1 MSAIGGQIQSLD
13 SSARKPGSRA
23 FRSVWAWLERCFTW
37 LGSWRGGLVI
47 QGLLVFAVGFGF
59 HAYLAPY
66 GVDPHHDG
74 IMFKPALDVSQGR
87 MVFRDTFT
95 QYGGVTVLLQAAAL
109 KLFGARLLVLKLQT
123 AVTYGLVFLVFWRA
137 WCRLVPPWVAMLFC
151 FVGSVLGPDPI
162 AEALPWSSVFAL
174 LFQGLT
180 LLWAIR
186 YWEAGREYELVL
198 SGMAA
203 ALAFWCR
210 QPVGVFLAAAALGAI
225 VVIALRVPPVCRQR
239 PRAFSARMLFGQS
252 RLGRAAAAML
262 LFGGG
267 LLLVNAIILLWLA
280 QADALIDWWKQ
291 SIVLAKIWSEQTG
304 RGHSLEVVLE
314 RLFPGGDLKMWCL
327 LAVAALIQTL
337 RSASPFLDPQAPDP
351 NTLNAHALL
360 AGAVSVSSWMQ
371 YYPVACVYHCYWAAI
386 PMLGVVAHLLYST
399 HSSRSTLQRSALVLS
414 VSGLLFFHDA
424 KKRIDAVKPHIKH
437 LGAPITQIDALRGM
451 STTAAEAT
459 CYDVFGTV
467 IDRYLEAQPGGTI
480 VTSLGDGLFPAL
492 TTEQASYHPFY
503 INWATI
509 TPQIYPD
516 RATAYETYVSTQRP
530 LIVGEKHDSTH
541 VHVATV
547 FFWGYAYTIHA
558 PRETLPTEFIECNG
572 AGVTSR
578 RAL

>member
-1 MSAIGGQIQSLD
+1 MFAWVM
-13 SSARKPGSRA
+13 RYY
-23 FRSVWAWLERCFTW
+23 AWLK
-37 LGSWRGGLVI
+37 SWRGGLAL
-47 QGLLVFAVGFGF
+47 QGLLVFAVGFGV
-59 HAYLAPY
+59 HAYLVPY

-109 KLFGARLLVLKLQT
+109 KLFGARLLVLKMQT

-137 WCRLVPPWVAMLFC
+137 WCRLVPPWLAMLFC
-151 FVGSVLGPDPI
+151 FVGSVLGPDSI

-186 YWEAGREYELVL
+186 YWESGREYELVL
-198 SGMAA
+198 SGAAA

-210 QPVGVFLAAAALGAI
+210 QPVGVFLSAAAMGALL
-225 VVIALRVPPVCRQR
+225 VIALRVTPVYRRPPS
-239 PRAFSARMLFGQS
+239 ALSARILFGPS
-252 RLGRAAAAML
+252 GLGRVGAAML

-267 LLLVNAIILLWLA
+267 SLLVNVVMLLWLA
-280 QADALIDWWKQ
+280 QADALIHWWKQ
-291 SIVLAKIWSEQTG
+291 SIVLAKLWSEQTG
-304 RGHSLEVVLE
+304 QGHSLEVVLE

-327 LAVAALIQTL
+327 LAVAALIHTL
-337 RSASPFLDPQAPDP
+337 RSVSPFLDPKGSEPK
-351 NTLNAHALL
+351 TCHAHALL

-371 YYPVACVYHCYWAAI
+371 YYPVACVYHCYWAAV

-399 HSSRSTLQRSALVLS
+399 HRSRSTLQRSALVLA
-414 VSGLLFFHDA
+414 VSGLLFFHDT
-424 KKRIDAVKPHIKH
+424 KKRIEAVKPHIRH
-437 LGAPITQIDALRGM
+437 LNAPITQIEALRGM
-451 STTAAEAT
+451 RTTAAEAT
-459 CYDVFGTV
+459 SYNVFGTV

-492 TTEQASYHPFY
+492 TTEQADYHPFY
-503 INWATI
+503 VNWSTI

-516 RATAYETYVSTQRP
+516 RAEAYNNYVSSKKP
-530 LIVGEKHDSTH
+530 LIVGEKRDSTH
-541 VHVATV
+541 IHVATV
-547 FFWGYAYTIHA
+547 FFWGYAYAIHV
-558 PRETLPTEFIECNG
+558 PRETQPREFIECNG
-572 AGVTSR
+572 AGVCSR